1 MCLSLKIVKKYG
13 PDLENLPD
21 HFKKDKKIVLNAVK
35 EFGFSIEYADDSL
48 KKDKK
53 NRDGVVRKKQS
64 VKEQMFEAIIKHQ
77 NSGGK
82 TGYYNIFTL
91 SDKTVTPV
99 LHIDKYKLNDKT
111 QGRTAKDLIFKQSA
125 DIKETFD
132 FGETFKTELYNLV
145 ESEINRIVDYSK
157 QLKAGNKLKQANFD
171 KALLGAMP
179 TLMGMPVQVNT
190 FSRMLTP

>member
-1 MCLSLKIVKKYG
+1 
-13 PDLENLPD
+13 
-21 HFKKDKKIVLNAVK
+21 
-35 EFGFSIEYADDSL
+35 
-48 KKDKK
+48 
-53 NRDGVVRKKQS
+53 
-64 VKEQMFEAIIKHQ
+64 MFEAIIKHQ
-77 NSGGK
+77 NGGGK

-125 DIKETFD
+125 DIKALT

-157 QLKAGNKLKQANFD
+157 QLKAGNYFQQATT
-171 KALLGAMP
+171 KPLILYG
-179 TLMGMPVQVNT
+179 
-190 FSRMLTP
+190 S